1 MSKEFYIPKSE
12 NQQFQQIIEE
22 AGIIF
27 PVNNEDA
34 ANKELD
40 FLLMKV
46 YELGMDHG
54 KQDSGI

>member
-1 MSKEFYIPKSE
+1 MSTEFYIPKSE
-12 NQQFQQIIEE
+12 NQLFQQIIEE

-27 PVNNEDA
+27 PVNNKEA